1 MIMIIKSSWK
11 TTRNPL
17 EQLPLVRLFTN
28 QQKAQI
34 SRLQESSETQTKLP
48 GFILNN
54 CSQIVEP
61 RNGNVGKSLA
71 TTLCRWG
78 SWQSFVTEITGF
90 HSFQPLSENHIFI
103 CVHANVWEGLK
114 KPGWLISVWKDLF
127 VCPCNLLILV
137 TSTLQPLLD

>member
-1 MIMIIKSSWK
+1 MQLKVHLQQILHHESSGNLLRIISPTIESGSIACLNNNISILLHLSVMIMMIKSSWK

-71 TTLCRWG
+71 TTLCRL
-78 SWQSFVTEITGF
+78 VEDLDKV
-90 HSFQPLSENHIFI
+90 LS
-103 CVHANVWEGLK
+103 LK
-114 KPGWLISVWKDLF
+114 
-127 VCPCNLLILV
+127 
-137 TSTLQPLLD
+137 

>member
-1 MIMIIKSSWK
+1 MFCQLTFSGVTLLTARMQLKVHLQQILHHESSGNLLCITSPTIESGSIACLNNNTSILLHLSVMIMMIKSSWK

-61 RNGNVGKSLA
+61 RNGNPGKFLA
-71 TTLCRWG
+71 TTLCR
-78 SWQSFVTEITGF
+78 
-90 HSFQPLSENHIFI
+90 
-103 CVHANVWEGLK
+103 
-114 KPGWLISVWKDLF
+114 
-127 VCPCNLLILV
+127 
-137 TSTLQPLLD
+137 

>member
-1 MIMIIKSSWK
+1 MQLKVHLQQSLHHESSGNLLRITSLTFESGSIACLNNNTSILLHLSVMIMMIKSSWK

-71 TTLCRWG
+71 TTLCRL
-78 SWQSFVTEITGF
+78 VEDLDKV
-90 HSFQPLSENHIFI
+90 LS
-103 CVHANVWEGLK
+103 LK
-114 KPGWLISVWKDLF
+114 
-127 VCPCNLLILV
+127 
-137 TSTLQPLLD
+137 